1 MLMAEDLLLLVTDD
15 ASGRL
20 SAPAAQVDAG
30 LGGANLVELTLRNKV
45 DLSGEGDQGKPGRII
60 VRDPSPA
67 GDAVLD
73 TALEIIIAHQ
83 GKKPSTVIRPLSKNL
98 RQSLYQR
105 LADGGVVRAEQGRI
119 LGVFPTHR
127 WPAQDA
133 SREAEVRRLVT
144 QVLTQ
149 QTAPDART
157 AALIALLHALR
168 CEDKIVDPRQYGLSI
183 RGRPQGDRGDGGR
196 SRGRHYRRHRRHH
209 RRVGLAAGML
219 ARATFV
225 LDGFL
230 VRRCWRPAGADRQ
243 VTASRPAAAPS
254 RRMQPWPQAQVSDR
268 SQRPV
273 PSESGD

>member
-60 VRDPSPA
+60 VSDPSPA

-73 TALEIIIAHQ
+73 AALEIIISHQ
-83 GKKPSTVIRPLSKNL
+83 SKKPSTVIRPLSKNL

-133 SREAEVRRLVT
+133 SHEAEVRRLVT

-149 QTAPDART
+149 QRAPDART

-168 CEDKIVDPRQYGLSI
+168 CEDKIVDPRQYGLSK
-183 RGRPQGDRGDGGR
+183 RELR
-196 SRGRHYRRHRRHH
+196 
-209 RRVGLAAGML
+209 
-219 ARATFV
+219 ARAEEIAK
-225 LDGFL
+225 GNWASEA
-230 VRRCWRPAGADRQ
+230 VRKAIEEMVAAVVAAATVATTAGSAWQRGCWR
-243 VTASRPAAAPS
+243 
-254 RRMQPWPQAQVSDR
+254 
-268 SQRPV
+268 
-273 PSESGD
+273 EL

>member
-60 VRDPSPA
+60 VSDPSPA

-73 TALEIIIAHQ
+73 AALEIIISHQ
-83 GKKPSTVIRPLSKNL
+83 SKKPSTVIRPLSKNL

-133 SREAEVRRLVT
+133 SHEAEVRRLVT

-168 CEDKIVDPRQYGLSI
+168 CEDKIVDPGQYGLSK
-183 RGRPQGDRGDGGR
+183 RELR
-196 SRGRHYRRHRRHH
+196 
-209 RRVGLAAGML
+209 
-219 ARATFV
+219 ARAEEIAK
-225 LDGFL
+225 GNWASEA
-230 VRRCWRPAGADRQ
+230 VRKAIEEMVAAVVAAATAATVATTAGSAWQRGCWREL
-243 VTASRPAAAPS
+243 SS
-254 RRMQPWPQAQVSDR
+254 Y
-268 SQRPV
+268 
-273 PSESGD
+273 

>member
-1 MLMAEDLLLLVTDD
+1 MAEDLLLLVTDD

-45 DLSGEGDQGKPGRII
+45 DLSSEGDQGKPGRII

-73 TALEIIIAHQ
+73 AALEIIIAHQ

-105 LADGGVVRAEQGRI
+105 LSDGGVVRAEQGRI

-133 SREAEVRRLVT
+133 SHEAEVRRLVT

-168 CEDKIVDPRQYGLSI
+168 CEDKIVDPGNTACPNESSE
-183 RGRPQGDRGDGGR
+183 RGRRR
-196 SRGRHYRRHRRHH
+196 SP
-209 RRVGLAAGML
+209 
-219 ARATFV
+219 RAT
-225 LDGFL
+225 GHPRPCA
-230 VRRCWRPAGADRQ
+230 RRSTR
-243 VTASRPAAAPS
+243 
-254 RRMQPWPQAQVSDR
+254 
-268 SQRPV
+268 
-273 PSESGD
+273 